1 MRPFAR
7 FYTSLDK
14 ADRMDFRKAAM
25 PLLGIP
31 NSTFYYRVHHGN
43 MFPSDLLKIKHLMI
57 NYGCT
62 QEMLLSM
69 GIMEQSR

>member
-1 MRPFAR
+1 
-7 FYTSLDK
+7 
-14 ADRMDFRKAAM
+14 M

-57 NYGCT
+57 KYGCT